1 MMLRTILHAIAELH
15 HVSTFAIVDF
25 CACNAAGV
33 EGSSTSATFH
43 AAIALCLPPA
53 KLHAMV

>member
-25 CACNAAGV
+25 CARNAAGV
-33 EGSSTSATFH
+33 EGSSTLQHFTQQLH
-43 AAIALCLPPA
+43 CLPPA